1 MYISRS
7 IYSFLYL
14 YDIDDNINQ
23 NNIHM
28 YVSPYIN
35 NCYIWK
41 PHFKIKKK
49 LSIVTATFLIYY
61 RKTSEILR
69 FPCERKTT
77 LISLKVVTVCDNSKY
92 NWSSDNENN
101 FLLKCLIIVTK
112 MLNLYNKRDNYS
124 CIPKIKKN
132 QNDGNSFVG

>member
-1 MYISRS
+1 
-7 IYSFLYL
+7 
-14 YDIDDNINQ
+14 
-23 NNIHM
+23 M

-61 RKTSEILR
+61 RETSEILR

-92 NWSSDNENN
+92 N
-101 FLLKCLIIVTK
+101 
-112 MLNLYNKRDNYS
+112 
-124 CIPKIKKN
+124 
-132 QNDGNSFVG
+132 